1 MSQLTCCP
9 CIRWDRSRRSCRIQ
23 PHAGLGRAWG
33 VSACTKAPK
42 DVPTVESKGTS
53 PQGLLQPSSGQTGRE
68 GAPATPVLG
77 AGCPLGQ
84 KGHLSPD
91 TPMQQHPSVPCP
103 LAAKQEPA
111 LDAPHPMDAGLMPV
125 SPVSPVSTR
134 LPPMLGIAPPAQ
146 EVPSPACWG
155 RGGDG
160 AGEEM
165 GLCGVT
171 HCNMGLDRHRAK
183 GGHMA
188 RGAHGRGA
196 RGHLCVFSHKRN
208 RAEMGNFLLA

>member
-9 CIRWDRSRRSCRIQ
+9 CIWWDRSCRSCRIQ

-91 TPMQQHPSVPCP
+91 TPMQQHPSAPCP

-160 AGEEM
+160 VGEEM
-165 GLCGVT
+165 VT
-171 HCNMGLDRHRAK
+171 LW
-183 GGHMA
+183 GHPLQYGSGQA
-188 RGAHGRGA
+188 QGEGGAHGRG
-196 RGHLCVFSHKRN
+196 GTWPGCQGSPVC
-208 RAEMGNFLLA
+208 FLP